1 MTVAAGV
8 VTGSLVVWGGFS
20 RGFKSNGLFNV
31 VWLCPLERLVWS
43 YKIGPNWEG
52 VMKGPTAGTGVLR
65 GEHTGTRIPSRGGP
79 FTEELHRSVA
89 PKVRS
94 WSYVNRSLLRRFVSY
109 TVYSLFWPKQSL
121 ITKKKKKKLHLYC
134 VLKNTN
140 QNKLQKPHFQ
150 RTGTPCKMSDF
161 VFHCD
166 FGFWQL

>member
-52 VMKGPTAGTGVLR
+52 VMKGPTAGTGVVR

-121 ITKKKKKKLHLYC
+121 ITKKQKKTAFILCAEKHKPEQTTKTTLP
-134 VLKNTN
+134 KNWDT
-140 QNKLQKPHFQ
+140 
-150 RTGTPCKMSDF
+150 
-161 VFHCD
+161 V
-166 FGFWQL
+166 